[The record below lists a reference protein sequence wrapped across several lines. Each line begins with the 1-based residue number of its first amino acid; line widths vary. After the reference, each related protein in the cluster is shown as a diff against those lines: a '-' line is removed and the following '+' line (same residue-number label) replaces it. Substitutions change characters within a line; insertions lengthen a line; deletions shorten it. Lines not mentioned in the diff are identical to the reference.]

1 MLFFVAGC
9 SYLLKFFVNIVV
21 CCDGVLGEWKIRDFF
36 FFWSSFGCFKNF
48 PPNGKLE
55 LIQFESQLWF
65 LTSSA
70 LSASKIH
77 EEHEEQISYQKK

>member
-1 MLFFVAGC
+1 MVFFVAGC
-9 SYLLKFFVNIVV
+9 SYLLKFLVNIVV
-21 CCDGVLGEWKIRDFF
+21 CCDGVLGVYKMRVFF
-36 FFWSSFGCFKNF
+36 FFGCFKIF

-77 EEHEEQISYQKK
+77 EEHEEQIS